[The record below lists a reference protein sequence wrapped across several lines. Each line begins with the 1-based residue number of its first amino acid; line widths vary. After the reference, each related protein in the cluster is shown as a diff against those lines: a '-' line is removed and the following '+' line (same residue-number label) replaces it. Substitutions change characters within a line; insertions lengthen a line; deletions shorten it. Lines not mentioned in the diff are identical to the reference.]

1 MDRGSVYDISVEQDQ
16 ELAALK
22 LETIGASIDALT
34 EEQLAYSMDYA
45 AGT

>member
-1 MDRGSVYDISVEQDQ
+1 MYDIPVEQDQ
-16 ELAALK
+16 EIAALK

-34 EEQLAYSMDYA
+34 EEQLAYSLDYA